1 MRVTLAVTVIV
12 MGMTAAAPAVADPVR
27 LLPFELRGHA
37 DIVVPVTID
46 GEGPFPFLL
55 DTGSSRT
62 AIADDLAVRLGL
74 RVVGH
79 TSMHTVAGRTRRP
92 LAPLPRVALGDGP
105 PGTVLAMLLPAS
117 KLDRGLGVRG
127 IIGRDILARR
137 AYTIDYERR
146 HVAWHL
152 GAVPRTVHGSQLRLD
167 QRDDALFVELPQA
180 SGPATRAADTLRL
193 VPDSGAT
200 ELVLFGKPGRAM
212 ATATRGPR
220 ATAVLASQGG
230 IRSVPGVVVDE
241 LRVGAVRLRNQ
252 PAALIESD
260 EPPASLGDGLLPLH
274 LFSRVTFDLPRGL
287 LIVEGR

>member
-1 MRVTLAVTVIV
+1 MRATLAAVMVI
-12 MGMTAAAPAVADPVR
+12 GLTAAAPAMADPVR
-27 LLPFELRGHA
+27 VLPFELLGHA

-46 GEGPFPFLL
+46 GAGPFRFLL

-62 AIADDLAVRLGL
+62 AVADDLAARLGL

-79 TSMHTVAGRTRRP
+79 TSMHTVVGRTWRP
-92 LAPLPRVALGDGP
+92 LAPLLRVALGDGP
-105 PGTVLAMLLPAS
+105 PGTVLAMILPAAR
-117 KLDRGLGVRG
+117 LDRGLGVRG

-137 AYTIDYERR
+137 PYTIDYEHR

-152 GAVPRTVHGSQLRLD
+152 GPVPDAIDGSRLRLEQFD
-167 QRDDALFVELPQA
+167 EGLLVELPQT
-180 SGPATRAADTLRL
+180 SRVTPRPPTSLRL

-212 ATATRGPR
+212 AGDSPR
-220 ATAVLASQGG
+220 ENALLASQGG
-230 IRSVPGVVVDE
+230 ARTVPGVLVDE
-241 LRVGAVRLRNQ
+241 LQVGAVRLRNQ

-260 EPPASLGDGLLPLH
+260 EPPGWLGDGLLPLH
-274 LFSRVTFDLPRGL
+274 LFSRVTFDLPRGF